1 MIKTIH
7 HICIETNDYSKSME
21 FYTKLLGFIIIEES
35 ANFHGRLFNTWL
47 EAGSARIELQT
58 PKLEESVKEN
68 QKPSTGLMH
77 VCFEVDDLL
86 ESVNRLE
93 KNGAIFKKKD
103 NKNIYEVFGQNL
115 AKIIAPE
122 GTVIELRE

>member
-7 HICIETNDYSKSME
+7 HICIETNDYRKSME

-35 ANFHGRLFNTWL
+35 ANFHGRAFNTWL

-68 QKPSTGLMH
+68 QKLSTGLMH

-86 ESVNRLE
+86 ECVNRLE

-103 NKNIYEVFGQNL
+103 NKNIYEVFGQKL
-115 AKIIAPE
+115 AKLVAPE
-122 GTVIELRE
+122 GTLIELRE